1 MPNPNIL
8 PSHINTAAAAAWER
22 AQLKHKVSEDFGAT
36 ALFGVLDTAVD
47 EAQKQGTAGF
57 DGLERIENLE
67 VQRSFEQ
74 AFLFSER
81 LVGYVGF
88 STPTPHQML
97 SAGVN
102 FR

>member
-22 AQLKHKVSEDFGAT
+22 AQLKQKVSEDFGAT

-67 VQRSFEQ
+67 VQRSFE
-74 AFLFSER
+74 
-81 LVGYVGF
+81 
-88 STPTPHQML
+88 
-97 SAGVN
+97 
-102 FR
+102 